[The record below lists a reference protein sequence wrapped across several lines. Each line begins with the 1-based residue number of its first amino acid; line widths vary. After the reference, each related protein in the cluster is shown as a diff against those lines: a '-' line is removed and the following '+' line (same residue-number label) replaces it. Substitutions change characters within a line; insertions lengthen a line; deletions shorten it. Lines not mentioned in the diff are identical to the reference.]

1 MEELVAVILGTGAVV
16 FSPFLIPGLR
26 PVAKSA
32 IKGGMAVADAAK
44 GLAVATGEGYRDAV
58 NKASAALKP
67 AAKAETPEEAE
78 GDEGDVAVKAGQAV
92 TDAESQV
99 GAKAAVAEKVT
110 PIVNAIVS
118 YGHSFANVASEKFA
132 QVGAQWNQI
141 VSDAQAERKAAELSR
156 ETVVPAIEP
165 AVAEAPAMASV
176 EAAQPAVAP
185 TASAPVT
192 SVADTAEPG
201 DDLEQIAGIGPK
213 VAEVLREYGI
223 TSFDQVAAADPGELK
238 ALLVHANPRYRMFDT
253 TSWPSDARRLS
264 EARNS

>member
-44 GLAVATGEGYRDAV
+44 GFAVATGEGYRDAV

-67 AAKAETPEEAE
+67 AAKPEMPEAAADEESGATAEA
-78 GDEGDVAVKAGQAV
+78 AQAV
-92 TDAESQV
+92 TEPEGQAY
-99 GAKAAVAEKVT
+99 AKAASPVAEKVT

-118 YGHSFANVASEKFA
+118 YGHSVANVASEKLA

-156 ETVVPAIEP
+156 EVAVPAIAP
-165 AVAEAPAMASV
+165 VTTQAPATAAV
-176 EAAQPAVAP
+176 DAAQPPAAVS
-185 TASAPVT
+185 SAP
-192 SVADTAEPG
+192 AEAVESG

-223 TSFDQVAAADPGELK
+223 TTFDQLAASDSGELK

-253 TSWPSDARRLS
+253 TSWPSEARRLS

>member
-44 GLAVATGEGYRDAV
+44 GLVVATGEGYRDAV

-78 GDEGDVAVKAGQAV
+78 GEESDATAEAGQPV
-92 TDAESQV
+92 TEAESQV

-110 PIVNAIVS
+110 PVVNAIVG
-118 YGHSFANVASEKFA
+118 YGHSVANVASEKLA
-132 QVGAQWNQI
+132 QVGAQWSQI
-141 VSDAQAERKAAELSR
+141 MSDAQAERKAADLPR
-156 ETVVPAIEP
+156 ETVAPTIAP
-165 AVAEAPAMASV
+165 AVAQTPARASV

-185 TASAPVT
+185 TAPA
-192 SVADTAEPG
+192 ADTVEPG

-213 VAEVLREYGI
+213 VAQILREYGI
-223 TSFDQVAAADPGELK
+223 TRFDQLAAADPGELK

-253 TSWPSDARRLS
+253 ASWPGEARRLS